1 MGNERWI
8 VNASPLI
15 LLWKSDYLYLLP
27 ELADVICVPKTVKG
41 EIQAKDEGTPIV
53 QALQDDTKFS
63 IIEDRDITP
72 DLWAWD
78 LGCGETQVL
87 IHAKDGNAQR
97 AVLDDMEARRCAKT
111 YGVSVIGT
119 LGIVGRAKKKGIIRR
134 ARPVIH
140 HLCDVGLYASDELVQ
155 WVLSEVGE

>member
-15 LLWKSDYLYLLP
+15 LLWKADYLYLLP

-41 EIQAKDEGTPIV
+41 EIQA
-53 QALQDDTKFS
+53 Q
-63 IIEDRDITP
+63 
-72 DLWAWD
+72 
-78 LGCGETQVL
+78 
-87 IHAKDGNAQR
+87 
-97 AVLDDMEARRCAKT
+97 
-111 YGVSVIGT
+111 
-119 LGIVGRAKKKGIIRR
+119 KKGIIRR

>member
-15 LLWKSDYLYLLP
+15 LLWKADYLYLLP
-27 ELADVICVPKTVKG
+27 ELAEVICVPETVKR

-53 QALQDDTKFS
+53 QALRDDTKFS

-87 IHAKDGNAQR
+87 IHAKGGSAQR
-97 AVLDDMEARRCAKT
+97 AVLDDMEARRCAKAQ
-111 YGVSVIGT
+111 GVTVIGT
-119 LGIVGRAKKKGIIRR
+119 LGIIGRAKRKGIIQR

-140 HLCDVGLYASDELVQ
+140 HLCEVGLYASDELVK